1 MPVKKD
7 ASGRRSVQAEAEV
20 PGTPEEVW
28 QAIATGPGISSWFV
42 PSEVEEREGGTAISH
57 FGADSSMD
65 SVARITSWD
74 PPRRFVAESGDLGP
88 DQPPVATEWIVEAR
102 AGGTCVVRVVHSWF
116 ASSDDWDDQFE
127 GHTYGW
133 VGFFRI
139 LRLYLAHFRGLP
151 CTALQLMGSAPEP
164 KAEAW
169 SALTGPLGLAGAAV
183 GRRVSTPAGA
193 PPLAGSVERV
203 GQNDHPEELLVRLDE
218 PAPGIAHLFAMP
230 MGGQVYLSIRM
241 FLYGDGASAAA
252 ARAEPVWQAWLAEH
266 FPPAGAGSTAS

>member
-42 PSEVEEREGGTAISH
+42 PSEVEEREGGKAISH

-65 SVARITSWD
+65 SVARITCWD
-74 PPRRFVAESGDLGP
+74 PPRRFIAESGDLGP
-88 DQPPVATEWIVEAR
+88 EQPPVATEWIVEAR
-102 AGGTCVVRVVHSWF
+102 DGGTCVVRVVHSWF
-116 ASSDDWDDQFE
+116 ASTDDWDNQFE

-133 VGFFRI
+133 VSFFRI
-139 LRLYLAHFRGLP
+139 LRLYLAHFRGQAS
-151 CTALQLMGSAPEP
+151 TALQLMGTAPEP
-164 KAEAW
+164 KADAW
-169 SALTGPLGLAGAAV
+169 NALMGSLGLAGAAV
-183 GRRVSTPAGA
+183 GSRVSTSTGA

-203 GQNDHPEELLVRLDE
+203 GEPEHPEELLARLDE

-241 FLYGDGASAAA
+241 FLYGGGAPAAA

-266 FPPAGAGSTAS
+266 FPPAGQGSTAD